1 MKRMT
6 LGVVCAIT
14 TGALLTACSNTASTS
29 TGGSSGDTLRIS
41 STASEKASLDA
52 VVAAFKK
59 ANPGTNVNVTYADT
73 DPYQSTL
80 RTQLSS
86 GTAPD
91 VFFAWPGNGNAGA
104 IDVLAPGGYL
114 EDLSGRSW
122 VKSVPDGIKSVTQV
136 KGKTYVLP
144 LTFTGIAAIYNKK
157 SLAETGKG
165 EPKTWSEVLQLC
177 DAAKGK
183 GKVAFALGNQ
193 TPWVTQLIDYALV
206 ASTVYAKGKDFD
218 MRQKAGKASFAD
230 SGWKTSMDK
239 YLEMNKRGC
248 FSKNPLGTSVDT
260 ANQQVGKGDAVA
272 AVQVLAVAGQI
283 KDAAPKGAEFGTF
296 ALPAT
301 DNPADTRMPG
311 AAGGAYAINAK
322 SGKKSA
328 AEKFLDFMAEPAN
341 MNLYATKGNAGP
353 ALPNDAFKPDPSFE
367 TLLSYQQRNKTV
379 PFMDQLWPNA
389 KVQQE
394 HLSGVQELF
403 SGKSTPEKVLGRM
416 DDTYKNG

>member
-1 MKRMT
+1 MT
-6 LGVVCAIT
+6 RSALCAAT
-14 TGALLTACSNTASTS
+14 AGALLTACSSTASS
-29 TGGSSGDTLRIS
+29 SGGSSGATLRIS

-52 VVAAFKK
+52 VVAAFEK
-59 ANPGTNVNVTYADT
+59 ANPDTKINVTYADT

-104 IDVLAPGGYL
+104 IEVLAPGGYL
-114 EDLSGRSW
+114 ADLSGQGWAKR
-122 VKSVPDGIKSVTQV
+122 VPDGVKSVTQV

-157 SLAETGKG
+157 ALDETGKG
-165 EPKTWSEVLQLC
+165 EPKTWTDVLQLC
-177 DAAKGK
+177 DAAKEK

-206 ASTVYAKGKDFD
+206 SSLVYAKDKGFD
-218 MRQKAGKASFAD
+218 AQQKAGKVSFAD
-230 SGWKTSMDK
+230 SGWKTAMDK

-272 AVQVLAVAGQI
+272 SVQVLAVAGQI
-283 KDAAPKGAEFGTF
+283 KDAAPAGTEFGTF

-301 DNPADTRMPG
+301 DNAADTRMPG
-311 AAGGAYAINAK
+311 AAGGAYAVNAK
-322 SGKKSA
+322 SGKTAA
-328 AEKFLDFMAEPAN
+328 AEKFLDFLAEPEN
-341 MNLYATKGNAGP
+341 INLYATKGNAGP
-353 ALPNDAFKPDPSFE
+353 ALPNDAFKPDPSFA
-367 TLLSYQQRNKTV
+367 TLLSYQEQNKTV

-403 SGKSTPEKVLGRM
+403 SGKSTPKEVLGRM
-416 DDTYKNG
+416 DSTYKNG